1 MLGEAL
7 TRPDADFVRATT
19 GFAIGGIELVHR
31 VLTEQGRP
39 EPVLSRLV
47 AAGRLGQ
54 KTGKG
59 YYRYEPG
66 KRRAIPDPEVAAM
79 VADASAAAGITRST
93 VKTWQDMGFLPVPLK
108 VSLGMGGGVFNRYP
122 AWAVPRARF
131 VAEKRSAGFT
141 YDEIRVMLA
150 KADAE
155 ASRKPKTAP
164 KPEAEEAKAPKAKAS
179 KAGRG
184 GGR

>member
-1 MLGEAL
+1 MPLPRQL
-7 TRPDADFVRATT
+7 DP
-19 GFAIGGIELVHR
+19 GFASTDDI
-31 VLTEQGRP
+31 
-39 EPVLSRLV
+39 
-47 AAGRLGQ
+47 
-54 KTGKG
+54 
-59 YYRYEPG
+59 
-66 KRRAIPDPEVAAM
+66 M
-79 VADASAAAGITRST
+79 AAAGITRTT

-155 ASRKPKTAP
+155 AARKPKPP
-164 KPEAEEAKAPKAKAS
+164 KPAAEPEPTKPAKARAS
-179 KAGRG
+179 KASRS

>member
-1 MLGEAL
+1 MRGCARAL
-7 TRPDADFVRATT
+7 YSAAVPLPRQLDP
-19 GFAIGGIELVHR
+19 GFASTDDI
-31 VLTEQGRP
+31 
-39 EPVLSRLV
+39 
-47 AAGRLGQ
+47 
-54 KTGKG
+54 
-59 YYRYEPG
+59 
-66 KRRAIPDPEVAAM
+66 M
-79 VADASAAAGITRST
+79 AAASITRST

-155 ASRKPKTAP
+155 ASRRPKTP
-164 KPEAEEAKAPKAKAS
+164 KPEAEAEPAKPAKARAGKATRS
-179 KAGRG
+179 G

>member
-1 MLGEAL
+1 M
-7 TRPDADFVRATT
+7 
-19 GFAIGGIELVHR
+19 
-31 VLTEQGRP
+31 
-39 EPVLSRLV
+39 
-47 AAGRLGQ
+47 
-54 KTGKG
+54 
-59 YYRYEPG
+59 
-66 KRRAIPDPEVAAM
+66 
-79 VADASAAAGITRST
+79 AAASITRST

-155 ASRKPKTAP
+155 ASRRPQDS
-164 KPEAEEAKAPKAKAS
+164 EAR
-179 KAGRG
+179 GRG
-184 GGR
+184 RARQASEGQGGQSNSERRRAVATPRAVAYHRTPSCPVAAAARSIRPSPPWTT